1 MSTTT
6 IHKGTP
12 MTSEKISTLVQRYF
26 AATRAM
32 DVNAWLACFA
42 DNAISHDP
50 YGGRPVQGKEEL
62 RNFFLSVAT
71 AFKEIGFTEDFVT
84 VAGNRAALKFTARG
98 TGKNG
103 KPAIGEGIDIFEI
116 NDRGTIQTMWGYWD
130 PAAMMAQLQ
139 E

>member
-1 MSTTT
+1 MTPET
-6 IHKGTP
+6 IHTF
-12 MTSEKISTLVQRYF
+12 VQRYF

-32 DVNAWLACFA
+32 DVTAWLACFA
-42 DNAISHDP
+42 DNAVSHDP
-50 YGGRPVQGKEEL
+50 YGGQPVQGKEEL

-71 AFKEIGFTEDFVT
+71 AFKEIGFTENFVT
-84 VAGNRAALKFTARG
+84 VVGNRAAVKFTARG

-103 KPAIGEGIDIFEI
+103 KAAIGEGIDIFEF
-116 NDRGTIQTMWGYWD
+116 NDHGIIQTMWGYWD